1 MLFARIIG
9 YIIAVMIVLALSN
22 FFLKQ
27 ISRDYVKKLPP
38 DYKDFA
44 DAYRRFM
51 QRIVR
56 THRFFGLGALLLF
69 PVHAGINIFYGT
81 GSLTGIIA
89 GSFLCAVVL
98 LGLYGY
104 YINRNFRAWWLS
116 VHRTC
121 AFVLLISVLVH
132 IFYKSYIFF

>member
-9 YIIAVMIVLALSN
+9 YAIALMIVLALSN

-38 DYKDFA
+38 KYKDFA

-51 QRIVR
+51 QRMIR
-56 THRFFGLGALLLF
+56 THRSFGLGALLSF
-69 PVHAGINIFYGT
+69 PVHAGINIFYGAISLTGMIT
-81 GSLTGIIA
+81 GSLL
-89 GSFLCAVVL
+89 SAVVM

-104 YINRNFRAWWLS
+104 YVNRNFRAWWQS
-116 VHRTC
+116 
-121 AFVLLISVLVH
+121 
-132 IFYKSYIFF
+132 